1 MSQTERNVIIIAF
14 IMFHNKNRKI
24 MKNKKQLFKS
34 TKKKVLQD
42 MDSLWLSESILEK
55 FILFVSLKFFIYKVP
70 STLLIVREAQ
80 VIEK

>member
-1 MSQTERNVIIIAF
+1 
-14 IMFHNKNRKI
+14 MFHNKNRKI